1 MSAIL
6 IQEQS
11 INTSPKPIRQEGQSV
26 EGKQILSPSSSDA
39 SIINEEIK
47 QDEFIA
53 TDLELYVMEI
63 PDLWFFAF
71 GMLLII
77 LSSMVD

>member
-11 INTSPKPIRQEGQSV
+11 ISTPQNPARRVELSV
-26 EGKQILSPSSSDA
+26 EGKQILSPSSSDT

-47 QDEFIA
+47 QDEFIVA
-53 TDLELYVMEI
+53 ELELYAIDI
-63 PDLWFFAF
+63 PDLWVFIF